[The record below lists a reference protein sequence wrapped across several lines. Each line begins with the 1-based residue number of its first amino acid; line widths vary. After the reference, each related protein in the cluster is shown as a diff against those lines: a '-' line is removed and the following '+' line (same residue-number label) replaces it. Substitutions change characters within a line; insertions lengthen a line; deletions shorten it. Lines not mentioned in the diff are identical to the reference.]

1 MVFYRKVFAMQKQC
15 NPEVGTWAFQLLKNI
30 NRFAQSGVSI
40 ERFPKKLGV
49 VWLCF
54 PSAWPCLLTNIL
66 LSKYGAAH
74 PSWFLFNCALPKL
87 YKFTRFLDLRAFAGF
102 CGRFADFC
110 GRFAGNVGQLCA
122 FICVGARDMRMAW
135 YVFGTQPGCKPC
147 SVIIIQNVN
156 CGDSVA
162 TRKQNQAN

>member
-1 MVFYRKVFAMQKQC
+1 MKLNIC
-15 NPEVGTWAFQLLKNI
+15 TWAFQLLK
-30 NRFAQSGVSI
+30 VSIVLHNQAFHQIYGRIGI

-49 VWLCF
+49 VCHGCVSQRHG
-54 PSAWPCLLTNIL
+54 PPPNLLTSIL

-110 GRFAGNVGQLCA
+110 GRFAGNFG
-122 FICVGARDMRMAW
+122 RS
-135 YVFGTQPGCKPC
+135 YVHLYALVLGIWMLGIWEWPGPELPRASLTGHLDKVP
-147 SVIIIQNVN
+147 V
-156 CGDSVA
+156 
-162 TRKQNQAN
+162 